1 MRKGEHHERADPDAG
16 AKADLSEAQAAK
28 VAEVVRDYLGEKL
41 PEPIRGPAMSALTGE
56 RLDDAVDAV
65 TDVVRKLFG

>member
-1 MRKGEHHERADPDAG
+1 M
-16 AKADLSEAQAAK
+16 
-28 VAEVVRDYLGEKL
+28 AEVVRDYLGEKL